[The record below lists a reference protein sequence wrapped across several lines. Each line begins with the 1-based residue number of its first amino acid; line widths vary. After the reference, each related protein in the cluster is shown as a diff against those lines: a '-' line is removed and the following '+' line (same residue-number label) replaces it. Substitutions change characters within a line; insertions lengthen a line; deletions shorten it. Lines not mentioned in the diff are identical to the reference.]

1 MGTYNEGL
9 RSPAMMATD
18 PVTTGQSGLALRVT
32 AVGSFFP
39 QALMIQLKDGR
50 RLVKQIDNS
59 AALFRMGEI

>member
-1 MGTYNEGL
+1 
-9 RSPAMMATD
+9 MMVTD
-18 PVTTGQSGLALRVT
+18 PVTAGQSGLALRVT